1 MNRRDVLAWEQ
12 RWATPTALAAFAAV
26 LFVIA
31 AILVTT
37 QGVGSG
43 GGESELLRNVDAHR
57 TAQLVSSILQG
68 IGIGLLAVP
77 LYYLFRSAK
86 ARSDRMRGQL
96 VGVVAAAPLFLA
108 ALAILGGVSTLHAA
122 SDFVSNEVPHLLA
135 KGVKLNSDHAN
146 EIANETISEA
156 PLRPLAAG
164 FGFAGQI
171 GFVVA
176 MVYTCLYAM
185 RVGLLT
191 RFWGSLGMAL
201 GAVSFLFFQFALLWF
216 IYLGILLLR
225 KDSQPPAWA
234 AGEPIPWPTPG
245 DKAAAAMESSP
256 DENGTHPPQLKE
268 PEDLPQLG
276 EPRELED
283 PGESRKLE
291 DPEEAAGGEQSR

>member
-1 MNRRDVLAWEQ
+1 MAWEE
-12 RWATPTALAAFAAV
+12 RWATATALAAFAAV

-31 AILVTT
+31 AIVVAT
-37 QGVGSG
+37 QGVGSAG
-43 GGESELLRNVDAHR
+43 GDSELLRNVDAHR
-57 TAQLVSSILQG
+57 TAQLISSILQA
-68 IGIGLLAVP
+68 IGISLLAVP

-96 VGVVAAAPLFLA
+96 VGVVIAAPLFLG

-135 KGVKLNSDHAN
+135 KGVKLESDHAN
-146 EIANETISEA
+146 EIATETISDA

-164 FGFAGQI
+164 FGLGGQI

-234 AGEPIPWPTPG
+234 SGEPVPWPTPG

-256 DENGTHPPQLKE
+256 DDNGVVPPQLEE
-268 PEDLPQLG
+268 PGGPS
-276 EPRELED
+276 ELED
-283 PGESRKLE
+283 PE
-291 DPEEAAGGEQSR
+291 DPTQAEQPR

>member
-1 MNRRDVLAWEQ
+1 LVWEE
-12 RWATPTALAAFAAV
+12 RWATPTALAALAAV
-26 LFVIA
+26 AFVIA
-31 AILVTT
+31 AIVAAT
-37 QGVGSG
+37 QGVGSASG
-43 GGESELLRNVDAHR
+43 DSELLRNVDAHR
-57 TAQLVSSILQG
+57 SAQLLSSILQA
-68 IGIGLLAVP
+68 IGVGLLAAP

-96 VGVVAAAPLFLA
+96 VGVVVAAPLFLA
-108 ALAILGGVSTLHAA
+108 VLAILSGVSTLHAA
-122 SDFVSNEVPHLLA
+122 SDFVGTEVPHLLA

-146 EIANETISEA
+146 EIAKETIDDA

-164 FGFAGQI
+164 FGLGGQI
-171 GFVVA
+171 GFIVA

-216 IYLGILLLR
+216 VYLGVMLLR
-225 KDSQPPAWA
+225 RDSQPPAWA

-256 DENGTHPPQLKE
+256 ADNGGLPPQLEE
-268 PEDLPQLG
+268 PE
-276 EPRELED
+276 EPTEV
-283 PGESRKLE
+283 K
-291 DPEEAAGGEQSR
+291 